1 MIDHETFEE
10 MIAAR
15 NTLFGEASAYLAK
28 LARLKRPLT
37 KHETAAL
44 RGTVA
49 SVATLVALNEIPQ
62 ASRENNDNPFKVA
75 SEDWQATHDTGG
87 IRE

>member
-37 KHETAAL
+37 KHETSAL

-49 SVATLVALNEIPQ
+49 SIATLVASNEAPV
-62 ASRENNDNPFKVA
+62 ARENNDHPFQV
-75 SEDWQATHDTGG
+75 DWQETHDTGG

>member
-15 NTLFGEASAYLAK
+15 NTLFSEASAYLAK

-37 KHETAAL
+37 RHETAAL
-44 RGTVA
+44 RGTAA
-49 SVATLVALNEIPQ
+49 SLATLVASKEAPV
-62 ASRENNDNPFKVA
+62 AVAYEDNVFKVE
-75 SEDWQATHDTGG
+75 EDWQETHDTGG
-87 IRE
+87 TA

>member
-15 NTLFGEASAYLAK
+15 NQLFTEASAYLAK

-37 KHETAAL
+37 KHETTAL
-44 RGTVA
+44 HGSVA
-49 SVATLVALNEIPQ
+49 SVANLVAPQEIAPAISPVDTPFQ
-62 ASRENNDNPFKVA
+62 VEN
-75 SEDWQATHDTGG
+75 WQSSHDTGG
-87 IRE
+87 SPEA